1 MGVLSEMDTLL
12 TELFEFAFLP
22 SQPLVPLFPFCSTT
36 ETFGYHCKE
45 QCMLGSHV
53 GCCVSVGQQRRGG
66 STGYVVALGP
76 CCLSSLLGAFRTFWV
91 CSGGYCRFIKPQWL
105 KRNAKQEQGRD
116 WTWTLFSSRQMPN
129 QGSFRRDLI
138 PAIPLSVPL
147 LSYDTRVSV

>member
-12 TELFEFAFLP
+12 TEQFEFAFLP
-22 SQPLVPLFPFCSTT
+22 SRPLVPLSPFCSTT
-36 ETFGYHCKE
+36 ETVGYHWKE

-66 STGYVVALGP
+66 SAGYVVALGP

-105 KRNAKQEQGRD
+105 KHNARQEQGRG
-116 WTWTLFSSRQMPN
+116 WTWTLVSPFKPLPN
-129 QGSFRRDLI
+129 QGPFRRELI

-147 LSYDTRVSV
+147 LS